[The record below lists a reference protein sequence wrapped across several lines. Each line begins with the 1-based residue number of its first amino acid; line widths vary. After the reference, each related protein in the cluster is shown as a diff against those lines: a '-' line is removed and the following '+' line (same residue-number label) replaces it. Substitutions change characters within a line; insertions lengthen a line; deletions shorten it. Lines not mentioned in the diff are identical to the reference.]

1 MRTIGAAER
10 ALEWMIERVNDERRK
25 TFGQPL
31 AAHGTMLEWI
41 AKSRIEIDAA
51 RMTVLNAALKIDQEG
66 AKAALREIAIAKVL
80 VPQMALQV
88 IDRAV
93 QTYGA
98 AGLCQ
103 DTPLPSL
110 WASARTVRIVDGPDE
125 VHLQQLGRREI
136 QRLGKAV
143 QEKLYL
149 QKAMADKMLT
159 MSGFSSSAGLLGPG
173 PLKSSL

>member
-1 MRTIGAAER
+1 
-10 ALEWMIERVNDERRK
+10 
-25 TFGQPL
+25 
-31 AAHGTMLEWI
+31 MLEWI

-66 AKAALREIAIAKVL
+66 AKAALRKIAIAKVL

-110 WASARTVRIVDGPDE
+110 
-125 VHLQQLGRREI
+125 
-136 QRLGKAV
+136 
-143 QEKLYL
+143 
-149 QKAMADKMLT
+149 
-159 MSGFSSSAGLLGPG
+159 
-173 PLKSSL
+173 